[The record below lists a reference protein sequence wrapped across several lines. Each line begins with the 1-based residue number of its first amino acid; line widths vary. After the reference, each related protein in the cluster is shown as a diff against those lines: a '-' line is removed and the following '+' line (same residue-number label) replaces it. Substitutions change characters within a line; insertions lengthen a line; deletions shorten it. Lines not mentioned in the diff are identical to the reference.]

1 MCDNDA
7 NVQTRNDLSRPSSG
21 KWVQAKELVLP
32 GKEDCYVYK
41 RPGSNTWQYF
51 LAIPGEGE
59 ERKSTRVKGDPDDHT
74 VGLEDA
80 KEVALDRKL
89 TVMGRQKAGL
99 KTPKSKRL
107 FDFIDDY
114 LNEEEK
120 RVSNYNRKGFITA
133 ETFRLKK
140 HHLNM
145 LKKFYRDK
153 NIKIENIDFAKL
165 HNYPLWRLNPSE
177 DNPSP
182 PKTNHTVITELTT
195 IRAYFKYLEVKGYLL
210 KEPTFHKLARESLRN
225 NRRDFL
231 NPREYKQ
238 TINTVRAWA
247 NSQACTPSQAYNRKV
262 LYNAILIMANSCLR
276 VGEVRSL
283 KWSDLDENGNL
294 SKEEQK
300 VGHLIKIRKE
310 ATKTGE
316 PRTVQTPTKKYFE
329 EIRQLSGIP
338 KQPKSR
344 FPHVP
349 DEYKD
354 LPVFAKFNHL
364 DKPLGMGTWNRC
376 WQEIKKLCSDRY
388 WNNKNITWY
397 FARHTGIS
405 FAVMRGVPLLLLA
418 RNAGTGLRYVEDV
431 YYHHQSESQETWT
444 SLNQNRTFHERVN
457 THRDEPFIQIE
468 EVMDDIE
475 V

>member
-1 MCDNDA
+1 MA
-7 NVQTRNDLSRPSSG
+7 RPSAG
-21 KWVQAKELVLP
+21 KWIQSKELVLP

-59 ERKSTRVKGDPDDHT
+59 ERKSTKVKGDPDEPT
-74 VGLEDA
+74 VGLEAA
-80 KEVALDRKL
+80 KDVALARKL
-89 TVMGRQKAGL
+89 VVMSRQQSGL
-99 KTPKSKRL
+99 KTPRSKRL

-114 LNEEEK
+114 LAEEQR
-120 RVSNYNRKGFITA
+120 RVSPFNRKGFITA

-140 HHLNM
+140 HHLGL
-145 LKKFYRDK
+145 LKKFYRNK
-153 NIKIENIDFAKL
+153 NIQIEKIDYPKL
-165 HNYPLWRLNPSE
+165 HDYPLWRLNPSD

-182 PKTNHTVITELTT
+182 PKTNHTIITELTT

-210 KEPTFHKLARESLRN
+210 KEPTFHKLQRESLRN

-231 NPREYKQ
+231 DPREYKQ

-247 NSQACTPSQAYNRKV
+247 NSQSCTPSQTYNRGV

-276 VGEVRSL
+276 VGEVRAL
-283 KWSDLDENGNL
+283 KWGDLDENSNL
-294 SKEEQK
+294 SKEDQK
-300 VGHLIKIRKE
+300 VGHLIRIRKE
-310 ATKTGE
+310 GTKTGE
-316 PRTVQTPTKKYFE
+316 PRTVQSPTKKYFDE
-329 EIRQLSGIP
+329 VRKLAGIP
-338 KQPKSR
+338 KKAKSR

-354 LPVFAKFNHL
+354 QPVFSKFNHPE
-364 DKPLGMGTWNRC
+364 KPLGMGTWNRC
-376 WQEIKKLCSDRY
+376 WQEIKKLCGDRY
-388 WNNKNITWY
+388 WNGKNITWY

-405 FAVMRGVPLLLLA
+405 FAVMRGVPLMLLS

-431 YYHHQSESQETWT
+431 YYHHQSESKETWG
-444 SLNQNRTFHERVN
+444 SLNQNRTFYERTRN
-457 THRDEPFIQIE
+457 HPDEPFIQIE
-468 EVMDDIE
+468 EAMEDIE

>member
-1 MCDNDA
+1 MCDNNTD
-7 NVQTRNDLSRPSSG
+7 VPIRNDLSRPSSG

-32 GKEDCYVYK
+32 AKEDCYVYK

-80 KEVALDRKL
+80 KEVALHRKL
-89 TVMGRQKAGL
+89 EVMARQQQGL

-107 FDFIDDY
+107 FDFIDEY
-114 LNEEEK
+114 LAEEK
-120 RVSNYNRKGFITA
+120 KRISPFNRKGFITA
-133 ETFRLKK
+133 ETFRLKR
-140 HHLNM
+140 HHLGL
-145 LKKFYRDK
+145 LKKFYREK
-153 NIKIENIDFAKL
+153 NVKIEDISFPKL
-165 HNYPLWRLNPSE
+165 HDYPLWRLAESE

-195 IRAYFKYLEVKGYLL
+195 IRAYFKYLVLKGYLL
-210 KEPTFHKLARESLRN
+210 KEPEFHKLPRESLRN

-231 NPREYKQ
+231 DPREYKQ

-247 NSQACTPSQAYNRKV
+247 NSQTCTPSQAYNRKV
-262 LYNAILIMANSCLR
+262 LYNAILIMANSCCR
-276 VGEVRSL
+276 IGEIRAL
-283 KWSDLDENGNL
+283 KWGDLDENNNL
-294 SKEEQK
+294 SKEDQK
-300 VGHLIKIRKE
+300 VGHLIRIRKE

-329 EIRQLSGIP
+329 EVRKLSGIP
-338 KQPKSR
+338 KKPKSR

-354 LPVFAKFNHL
+354 LPVFTKFNHQ
-364 DKPLGMGTWNRC
+364 DKPMGMGTWNRC
-376 WQEIKKLCSDRY
+376 WQEIKKLCADRY
-388 WNNKNITWY
+388 WNKKNISWY

-405 FAVMRGVPLLLLA
+405 FAVMRGVPLLLLS
-418 RNAGTGLRYVEDV
+418 RNCGTGLRFVEQV
-431 YYHHQSESQETWT
+431 YFHHQAESQQTWT
-444 SLNQNRTFHERVN
+444 SLNQNRTFHNHVN
-457 THRDEPFIQIE
+457 AHRDEPFIQIE
-468 EVMDDIE
+468 EALEDIE

>member
-1 MCDNDA
+1 
-7 NVQTRNDLSRPSSG
+7 
-21 KWVQAKELVLP
+21 VLP

-210 KEPTFHKLARESLRN
+210 KEPTFHRLARESLRN

-247 NSQACTPSQAYNRKV
+247 NSQACTPSQEYNRKV

-329 EIRQLSGIP
+329 EIRKLSGIP

-364 DKPLGMGTWNRC
+364 DKPLGIGTWNRC

>member
-1 MCDNDA
+1 MCDNDT
-7 NVQTRNDLSRPSSG
+7 NVQARNDLSRPSSG

-344 FPHVP
+344 FPHVS